1 MPEVKIPY
9 IFGGVLLLKCA
20 TGANPPG
27 HPPNIWQ
34 PPDETLDSTLNPL
47 LLSISTIAAR
57 LQLVV
62 FPFSTP
68 YRRQSPRG
76 AV

>member
-1 MPEVKIPY
+1 MPEVKVPY
-9 IFGGVLLLKCA
+9 IFGGVLLLRCA
-20 TGANPPG
+20 TGADPPG
-27 HPPNIWQ
+27 QTPNIRQ
-34 PPDETLDSTLNPL
+34 PPDETPDSTLNPL
-47 LLSISTIAAR
+47 LISVSTNAAR